1 MTATEKLYRNLE
13 AERTRKG
20 WTISEAAEKLG
31 ITEATYVNR
40 KKKLSR
46 MSGDELVKIS
56 TVFGVSVDYLL
67 GLTDKIN
74 IA

>member
-1 MTATEKLYRNLE
+1 MTATEKLYRNIE
-13 AERTRKG
+13 AERARKG
-20 WTISEAAEKLG
+20 WTVSETAEKLG
-31 ITEATYVNR
+31 ITEATYINR

-56 TVFGVSVDYLL
+56 SVFGVSVDYLL